1 MAKRTLSKKNMKL
14 HKFFHDWSPY
24 QSKSMDWFLYDT
36 DRRHEFKLIS
46 YNKDDFVRPNV
57 SIGN

>member
-1 MAKRTLSKKNMKL
+1 MKL
-14 HKFFHDWSPY
+14 HKFFHDGSPY
-24 QSKSMDWFLYDT
+24 QSEPTDWLLYDR

-46 YNKDDFVRPNV
+46 YNKNEFVRPNV